1 MWAKEEFSKAKGL
14 KGRTLGILG
23 FGNIGTEIAKRALAF
38 DMNVL
43 VKSIVFSSFKVIIFF
58 YSFNTFQKGF
68 KN

>member
-43 VKSIVFSSFKVIIFF
+43 VKSIVFSSFKVNPPLFLF
-58 YSFNTFQKGF
+58 LNHFTKKGF
-68 KN
+68 